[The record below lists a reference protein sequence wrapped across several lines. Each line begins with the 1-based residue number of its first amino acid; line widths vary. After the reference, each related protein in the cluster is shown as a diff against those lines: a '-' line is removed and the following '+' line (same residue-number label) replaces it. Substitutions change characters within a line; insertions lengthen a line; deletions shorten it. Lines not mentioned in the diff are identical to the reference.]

1 MMRATVPCLGVI
13 LGRFKFAA
21 PNKIQNGLFNEA
33 LIGFQLRGCPA
44 PQLMSETN

>member
-1 MMRATVPCLGVI
+1 MMRDTVPCLGVI

-33 LIGFQLRGCPA
+33 LIGFQLRGWPA

>member
-1 MMRATVPCLGVI
+1 MPCLGVI
-13 LGRFKFAA
+13 LGRSKFAA

-33 LIGFQLRGCPA
+33 LIGFQLRGSST